1 MDYAT
6 AKEIVKEYAEEL
18 LIDPERKTHAHI
30 CVRRTLKSA
39 PFSIML
45 PNVALNESPEEGVDP
60 VVERDAA
67 ERKILTDALRAA
79 REVL

>member
-6 AKEIVKEYAEEL
+6 AKEIVKEYAPEL
-18 LIDPERKTHAHI
+18 LLDAERKTLPHI

-45 PNVALNESPEEGVDP
+45 PVPMAGEEPDPE
-60 VVERDAA
+60 A
-67 ERKILTDALRAA
+67 EKKQLTDALDAARAA
-79 REVL
+79 L